1 MQRLADT
8 FEGAVGEI
16 VETVSSAVTELE
28 ASSNTLTQAAERG
41 NGLATAVATASEE
54 ASANGQ
60 SGGAL
65 APQHAVAA
73 CSNKRLHGKSR
84 GPGLARSFT

>member
-16 VETVSSAVTELE
+16 VEMVSSAATELE

-41 NGLATAVATASEE
+41 NGLATAVATA
-54 ASANGQ
+54 
-60 SGGAL
+60 GGGVRQCAIR
-65 APQHAVAA
+65 VA
-73 CSNKRLHGKSR
+73 HSR
-84 GPGLARSFT
+84 HSTQ